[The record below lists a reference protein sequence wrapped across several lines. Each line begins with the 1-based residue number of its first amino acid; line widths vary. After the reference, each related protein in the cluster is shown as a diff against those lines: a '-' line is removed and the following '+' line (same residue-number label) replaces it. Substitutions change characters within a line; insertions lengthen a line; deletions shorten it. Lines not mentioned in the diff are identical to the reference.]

1 MGSILGKKELLKH
14 AKNPLLVE
22 IATLLRAYLKL
33 LEAHSKL
40 SEPHLK
46 LF

>member
-1 MGSILGKKELLKH
+1 MGSILGKKELFKH

-22 IATLLRAYLKL
+22 MATLLRAYLKL
-33 LEAHSKL
+33 LETHLKL
-40 SEPHLK
+40 LEPHLK